1 MKYLVGLEDVQWRQH
16 GAPVPIVLDSDKLI
30 NGHMLIAG
38 MSGTGKSHQIVNF
51 LNAASSQGVE
61 CDVFDVHEELHSVRN
76 STAVKFSEVTRA
88 GYNPL
93 VLNTDHHSGGVRKQI
108 GWMVDMVNRTSVR
121 LGPRQES
128 VLRNLLSEVYRTR
141 GCMADNPASWV
152 KREMTERQF
161 DELTRDRRYD
171 EMRNYYPILR
181 DVISY
186 TERQLKIMRTGSDQ
200 RAVAALERV
209 EKSASRLAGINTK
222 YHKAVSDEEVE
233 RYQTQMSAEKDKAIE
248 AYVEFIRSIET
259 GREMQDI
266 HRYNNQ
272 ETLVSVLERLQQLQD
287 GGIFCS
293 NPPDFR
299 GSPVRV
305 YQIGSL
311 SDDERRLLFY
321 VRAQQILR
329 ECMDAG
335 QSTTV
340 KRILLVDEGHLY
352 YSEDSDNPM
361 NRIAKEG
368 RKFGL
373 GLVIGSQSPTHF
385 SEDFITNC
393 GAILLTGLHE
403 QFWDMACR
411 KMRIDPVVLKATRA
425 REVLSLKMHRNG
437 EAAARFVSVNV
448 DYGVVQAGVAKL
460 QAQRSLAAA

>member
-1 MKYLVGLEDVQWRQH
+1 MKYLVGLEDGQWRQQ
-16 GAPVPIVLDSDKLI
+16 AVPVPIVLDTNMLI
-30 NGHMLIAG
+30 NAHMLIAG

-61 CDVFDVHEELHSVRN
+61 CDVFDVHEELHTVQN
-76 STAVKFSEVTRA
+76 SAAVKFSEATMA

-93 VLNTDHHSGGVRKQI
+93 VLNTDQHSGGVRKQI
-108 GWMVDMVNRTSVR
+108 SWVVDMVNRTSVR

-128 VLRNLLSEVYRTR
+128 ALRNLLGEVYRMR
-141 GCMADNPASWV
+141 GCYVDNPASWV

-161 DELTRDRRYD
+161 DELTRDRSYD

-186 TERQLKIMRTGSDQ
+186 TERQLKIMRTGSDL
-200 RAVAALERV
+200 RSVNALERV
-209 EKSASRLAGINTK
+209 EKSAIKLSSLNTK
-222 YHKAVSDEEVE
+222 YHKSASDEEVDKLKG
-233 RYQTQMSAEKDKAIE
+233 QMDGEKEKAIE
-248 AYVEFIRSIET
+248 AYVEFIRSIDT
-259 GREMQDI
+259 GREMVDI
-266 HRYNNQ
+266 HRFTNQ

-299 GSPVRV
+299 GASVRV
-305 YQIGSL
+305 YQIRSL

-335 QSTTV
+335 QSATV
-340 KRILLVDEGHLY
+340 RRILLVDEGHLY

-403 QFWDMACR
+403 QYWDMACR
-411 KMRIDPVVLKATRA
+411 KMRIDPTILKATRA

-437 EAAARFVSVNV
+437 EANARFISVNV
-448 DYGVVQAGVAKL
+448 DYKVVEAGVAKL
-460 QAQRSLAAA
+460 RSQRVTA